1 MTASTGASRPWDI
14 VLFGASGFV
23 GKLIAKTL
31 AEVAPPGLRWA
42 IAGRSP
48 AKLRELQAALELRSG
63 EPAIGVIEADVDRPA
78 SLVAMAAQTKVLLTT
93 VGPYV
98 RWGEPVARACVEA
111 GTHYLDLTGEPVY
124 VAGLVTRLHDEARRR
139 GVALVPCCGFDSI
152 PTDLGVFYT
161 VGLLPEGVPIEV
173 RGYMQ
178 GNGSASGGTLASAL
192 GIVGD
197 RTPDVGRTIAPRRS
211 GDGRSIG
218 RVRQGLFHR
227 NQALGC
233 WGLPLPTIDPSIAL
247 RSAGMLERYGPD
259 FRYGH
264 YIAQRWLPMAV
275 ATAVGGGLLVGAAQL
290 RPVARLLTRLR
301 PPGTG
306 PSEERRAESWFCLRF
321 VGEGG
326 GRRVITE
333 IRGGDP
339 GYDETSKM
347 VAESAI
353 LLAQGGEREGG
364 VLTPAAA
371 LGQALIDRLGEV
383 GLGLRQLDG

>member
-1 MTASTGASRPWDI
+1 MTASTGVPRPWDI

-23 GKLIAKTL
+23 GRLIAKRL
-31 AEVAPPGLRWA
+31 AEVAPSGLRWA

-48 AKLRELQAALELRSG
+48 AKLRELHAALDLRPG
-63 EPAIGVIEADVDRPA
+63 EPAIGVIEADVDSSA
-78 SLVAMAAQTKVLLTT
+78 SLAAMAAQTKVLLTT

-98 RWGEPVARACVEA
+98 RWGEPVASACVEA
-111 GTHYLDLTGEPVY
+111 GTHYLDLTGEPAY

-152 PTDLGVFYT
+152 PVDLGVFYT
-161 VGLLPEGVPIEV
+161 VGLLPSGVPIEV

-178 GNGSASGGTLASAL
+178 ANGSASGGTLASGL

-197 RTPDVGRTIAPRRS
+197 RTPDVARTIAPRRS
-211 GDGRSIG
+211 CDGRSIG
-218 RVRQGLFHR
+218 RVRQGPHR
-227 NQALGC
+227 NRALGC

-264 YIAQRWLPMAV
+264 YVAQRWLPMAM
-275 ATAVGGGLLVGAAQL
+275 ATMVGGGLLVGAAQL

-306 PSEERRAESWFCLRF
+306 PSEERRAKSWFRFRF

-333 IRGGDP
+333 ISGGDP

-347 VAESAI
+347 VVESAL
-353 LLAQGGEREGG
+353 LLARGGEREGG

-371 LGQALIDRLGEV
+371 LGQALVDRLGEV
-383 GLGLRQLDG
+383 GLGLREIDG

>member
-1 MTASTGASRPWDI
+1 MTATAGAPRPWDI

-23 GKLIAKTL
+23 GRMIARRLT
-31 AEVAPPGLRWA
+31 EVAPPGLRWA

-48 AKLRELQAALELRSG
+48 AKLRELQGRLEPRPG
-63 EPAIGVIEADVDRPA
+63 EPAIGVIEADVDRPS
-78 SLVAMAAQTKVLLTT
+78 SLAAMAASTKVLLTT

-111 GTHYLDLTGEPVY
+111 GAHYVDLTGEPAY
-124 VAGLVTRLHDEARRR
+124 VAGLVTRLHGEARRR

-152 PTDLGVFYT
+152 PTDLGVFFT

-173 RGYMQ
+173 RGYME
-178 GNGSASGGTLASAL
+178 GSGSASGGTLASAL

-197 RTPDVGRTIAPRRS
+197 RTPGVGRTIAPRRS
-211 GDGRSIG
+211 EDGRSIG
-218 RVRQGLFHR
+218 RLPAGPHR
-227 NQALGC
+227 NRALGV

-264 YIAQRWLPMAV
+264 YIAQRRLPGAV
-275 ATAVGGGLLVGAAQL
+275 ATAVGGGLLIGAAKL
-290 RPVARLLTRLR
+290 RPVAKLLTRLR

-306 PSEERRAESWFCLRF
+306 PSEERRAKSWFRFRF

-326 GRRVITE
+326 GERVITE

-347 VAESAI
+347 VAAAAI

-364 VLTPAAA
+364 VLSPAAA
-371 LGQALIDRLGEV
+371 LGQALVDRLGEV
-383 GLGLRQLDG
+383 GLGLRQIEG

>member
-1 MTASTGASRPWDI
+1 MTADTGSTRPWDI

-31 AEVAPPGLRWA
+31 TEVAPTGLRWA

-48 AKLRELQAALELRSG
+48 AKLRELHGAIEPRPG

-78 SLVAMAAQTKVLLTT
+78 SISAMAAATKVLLTT

-98 RWGEPVARACVEA
+98 RWGEPVASACVEA
-111 GTHYLDLTGEPVY
+111 GTHYLDLTGEPAY
-124 VAGLVTRLHDEARRR
+124 VAGLVARLHERAQRR

-152 PTDLGVFYT
+152 PTDIGVFYT
-161 VGLLPEGVPIEV
+161 VGLLPQGVPIEV

-197 RTPDVGRTIAPRRS
+197 RTPNVGRTIAPPTS

-218 RVRQGLFHR
+218 RVRQGPHR
-227 NQALGC
+227 SRALGC
-233 WGLPLPTIDPSIAL
+233 WALPLPTIDPSIAL
-247 RSAGMLERYGPD
+247 RSAGMLGRYGPD

-275 ATAVGGGLLVGAAQL
+275 ATAVGGGLLIGAAKL
-290 RPVARLLTRLR
+290 PPVARLLTRLR

-306 PSEERRAESWFCLRF
+306 PSAERRAESWFRFRF

-364 VLTPAAA
+364 VLTPASAF
-371 LGQALIDRLGEV
+371 GQALVDRLGEV
-383 GLGLRQLDG
+383 GLGLRQIEG